1 MSQGE
6 FLVDLEWA
14 AGTPLGQTT
23 ESVQMLDKRIRTVQG
38 IDMVFALVGTSG
50 QTGGSASDKKE
61 HTAQLHLKLSGVE
74 YEESV
79 VSQVRSMLSDV
90 PDLEYKF
97 SRPSYFSF
105 RTPIEVEISGYNI
118 GTLKLLADEVMERLR
133 GIEGLTDIR
142 SSAEGGSRKYRYSL
156 IACAWLSWARRCS
169 VSVSCCGI
177 NCREKSQRNW
187 RAETGKSISAFEHL
201 IGNARRSMT

>member
-50 QTGGSASDKKE
+50 QTGGTASDNKA
-61 HTAQLHLKLSGVE
+61 HTAKLQLKLSGVE

-79 VSQVRSMLSDV
+79 VSQVRSMLYDV

-97 SRPSYFSF
+97 S
-105 RTPIEVEISGYNI
+105 
-118 GTLKLLADEVMERLR
+118 L
-133 GIEGLTDIR
+133 
-142 SSAEGGSRKYRYSL
+142 
-156 IACAWLSWARRCS
+156 
-169 VSVSCCGI
+169 
-177 NCREKSQRNW
+177 
-187 RAETGKSISAFEHL
+187 H
-201 IGNARRSMT
+201 